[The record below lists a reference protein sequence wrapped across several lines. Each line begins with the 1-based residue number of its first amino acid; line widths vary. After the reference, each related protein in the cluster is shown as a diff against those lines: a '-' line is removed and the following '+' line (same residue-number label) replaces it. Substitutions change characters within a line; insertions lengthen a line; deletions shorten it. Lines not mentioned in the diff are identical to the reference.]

1 MTATPRATAGSVRS
15 AHVAYFMPPDWSR
28 IARHLAPALERATGE
43 DPAVRLLVLVPDSGA
58 ALALTRALAELDAAD
73 GRRLVA
79 GTSPARLQRLLGAG
93 PADAVIGSPD
103 AIAAALAASAIKLAD
118 LKTIVFAAADEMD
131 HEADALATVLAEV
144 PKEAARMM
152 TAVAATAGVEML
164 IERYLPKVR
173 RVVEDVTPAEGATPA
188 PQVRYL
194 TVHGSQIEVLP
205 ALLDELDA
213 PSAAILV
220 SDEDTADNVRELL
233 TSIGYPEGTLAQVTT
248 SAVPANVALAV
259 VLGVP
264 TATIWQAAVDAT
276 PTQLV
281 VILAP
286 RDVEALRMLCGESEP
301 RPLADRA
308 AIARARSHEARR
320 RAELRAEL
328 AEGIPSREVLALE
341 PLLHENDGLEIA
353 AAALRLLE
361 KTRAMH
367 QEQVMAAES
376 RVRSQMRE
384 AQKEKEA
391 LEKEEGRDSAPR
403 AFKPRGDGP
412 RSFGDRPPR
421 GDGPRSFGDRPPRGD
436 GPRSFG
442 DKPRGGF
449 GRDRDDKPRGGFGRD
464 RDDKPR
470 GDGPRSFGRD
480 GDEKPRVSS
489 FHKDRDDKPRSGGF
503 SRDAKPR
510 TGGFKRDDK
519 PRTGGFKRDDKP
531 RGPRP
536 PRGDR

>member
-1 MTATPRATAGSVRS
+1 
-15 AHVAYFMPPDWSR
+15 VAYFMPPDWAR
-28 IARHLAPALERATGE
+28 IARHLVPALERASGDE
-43 DPAVRLLVLVPDSGA
+43 PAVRLLVLVPDSGA
-58 ALALTRALAELDAAD
+58 ALALTRALSETEAAQ

-93 PADAVIGSPD
+93 PADVVIGSPD
-103 AIAAALAASAIKLAD
+103 AIAAALGASAIKLSE
-118 LKTIVFAAADEMD
+118 LKTVVFAAADEMD

-152 TAVAATAGVEML
+152 TAVAATPGVEML

-173 RVVEDVTPAEGATPA
+173 RVVEDVTPAEGASPA

-194 TVHGSQIEVLP
+194 TVHGSQVEVLP

-213 PSAAILV
+213 PSATILV
-220 SDEDTADNVRELL
+220 SDEHTADDARALL
-233 TSIGYPEGTLAQVTT
+233 TAVGYPEGTLAQVTT
-248 SAVPANVALAV
+248 GAVPANVALVV

-264 TATIWQAAVDAT
+264 TATLWQAAVDAT

-308 AIARARSHEARR
+308 AISRARSQEARR

-361 KTRAMH
+361 KTRAVH

-391 LEKEEGRDSAPR
+391 LEKEEGRESAPR
-403 AFKPRGDGP
+403 LFKPRGDGP
-412 RSFGDRPPR
+412 RSFGDKPRGSFGDKPR
-421 GDGPRSFGDRPPRGD
+421 GDGPRSFGDKPRG
-436 GPRSFG
+436 SFG

-470 GDGPRSFGRD
+470 GDGPRSFARD

>member
-1 MTATPRATAGSVRS
+1 VTATPRATAGSVRS
-15 AHVAYFMPPDWSR
+15 AHVAYFMPPDWAR
-28 IARHLAPALERATGE
+28 IARHLVPALERASGDE
-43 DPAVRLLVLVPDSGA
+43 PAVRLLVLVPDSGA
-58 ALALTRALAELDAAD
+58 ALALTRALSETEAAQ

-93 PADAVIGSPD
+93 PADVVIGSPD

-118 LKTIVFAAADEMD
+118 LKTVVFAAADEMD

-152 TAVAATAGVEML
+152 TAVAATPGVEML
-164 IERYLPKVR
+164 IDRYLPKVR
-173 RVVEDVTPAEGATPA
+173 RVVEDVTPAEGASPA

-194 TVHGSQIEVLP
+194 TVHGSQVEVLP

-220 SDEDTADNVRELL
+220 SDEHTADDARALL
-233 TSIGYPEGTLAQVTT
+233 SAIGYPEGTLAQVTT
-248 SAVPANVALAV
+248 GAVPANVALAV

-264 TATIWQAAVDAT
+264 TATVWQAAVDAT

-308 AIARARSHEARR
+308 AISRARSHEARR

-361 KTRAMH
+361 KTRAVH

-391 LEKEEGRDSAPR
+391 LEKEEGRESAPR
-403 AFKPRGDGP
+403 SFKPRGDSP
-412 RSFGDRPPR
+412 RSFGDKPR
-421 GDGPRSFGDRPPRGD
+421 GSFGDKPRG
-436 GPRSFG
+436 SFG

-464 RDDKPR
+464 RDDKPRGSFGDRPPR

>member
-1 MTATPRATAGSVRS
+1 
-15 AHVAYFMPPDWSR
+15 
-28 IARHLAPALERATGE
+28 
-43 DPAVRLLVLVPDSGA
+43 
-58 ALALTRALAELDAAD
+58 
-73 GRRLVA
+73 
-79 GTSPARLQRLLGAG
+79 
-93 PADAVIGSPD
+93 
-103 AIAAALAASAIKLAD
+103 
-118 LKTIVFAAADEMD
+118 
-131 HEADALATVLAEV
+131 
-144 PKEAARMM
+144 MM
-152 TAVAATAGVEML
+152 TAVAATPGVEML

-173 RVVEDVTPAEGATPA
+173 RVVEDVTPAEGAAPA

-194 TVHGSQIEVLP
+194 TVHGSQVEVLP

-220 SDEDTADNVRELL
+220 SDEHTADDARALL
-233 TSIGYPEGTLAQVTT
+233 SAIGYPEGTLAQVTT
-248 SAVPANVALAV
+248 GAVPANVALAV

-264 TATIWQAAVDAT
+264 TATVWQAAVDAT

-308 AIARARSHEARR
+308 AISRARAHEARR

-361 KTRAMH
+361 KTRAVH

-391 LEKEEGRDSAPR
+391 LEKEEGRESAPR
-403 AFKPRGDGP
+403 SFKPRGDGP
-412 RSFGDRPPR
+412 RSFGEKPR
-421 GDGPRSFGDRPPRGD
+421 G
-436 GPRSFG
+436 SFG

-470 GDGPRSFGRD
+470 GGFGRDRDDKPRGFGRD

-531 RGPRP
+531 RGARP